1 LQFFQKMLNWY
12 YKILN
17 LDCHAI
23 LTIFLH
29 HNFFFLHIKN
39 YARYKTFGK
48 TFWGLSIPSHCS
60 QWLKPPWNVEP
71 NHWEQY
77 WVTFDL
83 VPLKMET
90 PSTPIDIFVKPF
102 SYIEVCIRI
111 WVRLSTLDP
120 TTMCSKH
127 KKIGICNQFWTT

>member
-1 LQFFQKMLNWY
+1 MQFFQKMLNWY

-90 PSTPIDIFVKPF
+90 PSTPIDIANWYFCETSFLHWSLHKD
-102 SYIEVCIRI
+102 
-111 WVRLSTLDP
+111 LS
-120 TTMCSKH
+120 
-127 KKIGICNQFWTT
+127 KIINTWPNHHVFKT